1 MLFCTKLKYFYKI
14 TSNDDE
20 DKNINTTLQTIKSMT
35 YISIN
40 VKAACYELTENIP
53 KNIKTLFKII
63 QIGKIT

>member
-1 MLFCTKLKYFYKI
+1 
-14 TSNDDE
+14 
-20 DKNINTTLQTIKSMT
+20 MT